1 MTDIPPSSPAT
12 TDPRPR
18 LPTGGPPPGEVGA
31 PPPAAIPT
39 SKAAHVSPAAPASS
53 ADAALEGEVLA
64 RARGQYDWYDQ
75 HAIRARVMY
84 WGIKVVQLVLAA
96 SVPVAAGVA
105 APVGLTGSL
114 GALIVVLE
122 GIQQLFQFHSNWI
135 RYRVT
140 AAALSREINLYKAR
154 IAEYSA
160 GEPTALLALRTE
172 DISSGEATTWAK
184 SAQSPPASTG

>member
-1 MTDIPPSSPAT
+1 MTDIPPVTKT
-12 TDPRPR
+12 TSKTAE
-18 LPTGGPPPGEVGA
+18 L
-31 PPPAAIPT
+31 PPAAT
-39 SKAAHVSPAAPASS
+39 ASS
-53 ADAALEGEVLA
+53 VDAGLGGQVLA

-75 HAIRARVMY
+75 HAIRARLMY
-84 WGIKVVQLVLAA
+84 WGIKIVQLVLAA

-105 APVGLTGSL
+105 APIGLTGSL

-140 AAALSREINLYKAR
+140 AAALSREINLYTAR
-154 IAEYSA
+154 IADYSA

-184 SAQSPPASTG
+184 AAQSPPASTG